1 MTTRRN
7 MKSRKSMKSRKN
19 YKRVKRG
26 GQAEYQPREALSYD
40 GPMNMTLDPDYQRID
55 RMLNYNKYNQN
66 AQRNQLERGMNKDR
80 LSQLTRLNAFQSLA
94 PDQQKAFL
102 TTFMNLTPVE
112 QDKYIENFKYL
123 NGGKTKKKSRKNK
136 KIRGG
141 EKGDCTERALHTELI
156 TNPEEYYGQL
166 KDQYCNTFVDKN
178 FKHKKCCN
186 IIEQNIT
193 NLSS

>member
-1 MTTRRN
+1 
-7 MKSRKSMKSRKN
+7 
-19 YKRVKRG
+19 
-26 GQAEYQPREALSYD
+26 
-40 GPMNMTLDPDYQRID
+40 
-55 RMLNYNKYNQN
+55 MLNYNKYNQN
-66 AQRNQLERGMNKDR
+66 AQRNQLERGMNKDK
-80 LSQLTRLNAFQSLA
+80 LSQLTRLNTFQSLE
-94 PDQQKAFL
+94 PDQQKAL
-102 TTFMNLTPVE
+102 VTTFLSLTPVE

-141 EKGDCTERALHTELI
+141 VKGDCTERALHTELM

-166 KDQYCNTFVDKN
+166 KDQYCNTFIDKN

-193 NLSS
+193 NLTS